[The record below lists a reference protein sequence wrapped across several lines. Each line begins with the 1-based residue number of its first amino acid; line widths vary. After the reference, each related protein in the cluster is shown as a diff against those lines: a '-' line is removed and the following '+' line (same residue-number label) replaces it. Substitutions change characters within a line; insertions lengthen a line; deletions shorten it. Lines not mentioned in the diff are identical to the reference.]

1 MNRVHEQYN
10 IGEELCFEMKRV
22 GSWAL
27 QVYLMGHFIKLFSA
41 FVISVFVYRLYTVK
55 WYVIL
60 EFIADG
66 IELWQIGIY
75 NKIQW

>member
-1 MNRVHEQYN
+1 MEYEQYN

-41 FVISVFVYRLYTVK
+41 FVISVFVYRLCAVK